1 MHCAPGPLPIPI
13 EFLKGLNM
21 WPFKTKAKTPR
32 IVPIVSYIDAISFAG
47 MAQPISSQ
55 IAENLGGIAACVSL
69 ISGTIAGLPA
79 PVTKQEGP
87 NRREPAPT
95 HALSKIIR
103 NGSNG
108 MMWSDLIGA
117 WVADALLLGNGLLRI
132 VTDDRTGRLIGLE
145 WLPWSRVICGR
156 LSSGAIV
163 YDYTTVFGQR
173 ERYLAGEVAH
183 LRDRLD
189 PAMPWVG
196 KSRIARSPGVVTLA
210 NTLHASAQS
219 FSGNIARPGGL
230 LTAPGKIS
238 DDTANRLQRDF
249 DQNFSGKRTGKTA
262 VLGEGLEFKQ
272 LANVDAQSS
281 QLVEQLL
288 WNLQECA
295 RIYGVPPQLIGDLS
309 ASTFT
314 NSAQASRMLAVF
326 CLQPWTEKI
335 NATLRGALLDAPF
348 DIELDLSEL
357 MRGDTETYFKSLA
370 LFRNSAIIT
379 ANEARLATGFD
390 EHPSPAANDLMAVQQ
405 GGKQDDKPAADEDD
419 AAKAARLRVVS

>member
-1 MHCAPGPLPIPI
+1 
-13 EFLKGLNM
+13 M
-21 WPFKTKAKTPR
+21 WPFNLRTKAKSPR
-32 IVPIVSYIDAISFAG
+32 LVPVVPYVDAMSWAG
-47 MAQPISSQ
+47 MAQPISPH
-55 IAENLGGIAACVSL
+55 IAENLAGIAACVSL

-79 PVTKQEGP
+79 NVFKQVTP

-95 HALSKIIR
+95 HALSRIVR
-103 NGSNG
+103 DGSNS
-108 MMWSDLIGA
+108 MLWSDLISA

-132 VTDDRTGRLIGLE
+132 IVNDGTGRVIGLE
-145 WLPWSRVICGR
+145 WLPWSRVICVR
-156 LSSGAIV
+156 LSSGALV

-173 ERYLAGEVAH
+173 ERYLAGEVVH

-196 KSRIARSPGVVTLA
+196 KSRVARSPGVVNLA
-210 NTLHASAQS
+210 NTLHSSAQA
-219 FSGNIARPGGL
+219 FSGNLARPGAAL
-230 LTAPGKIS
+230 VAPGKIS
-238 DDTANRLQRDF
+238 DELAKRLREDF
-249 DQNFSGKRTGKTA
+249 DENYSRQRSGKTV
-262 VLGEGLEFKQ
+262 VLGEGLDFKQ
-272 LANVDAQSS
+272 ITNADAQSS

-335 NATLRGALLDAPF
+335 NAALRGALLDAPF

-390 EHPSPAANDLMAVQQ
+390 EHPSPTANDLMAVQQ
-405 GGKQDDKPAADEDD
+405 GGSPGDKPADKPEDD
-419 AAKAARLRVVS
+419 ASKAAPPLRVVS